1 MGFALSFAV
10 DTFVKVVKL
19 RAAKVLEREMKI
31 WEKVPLFFFFYS
43 GKYHF
48 LTKSDNKNK

>member
-19 RAAKVLEREMKI
+19 GVAKVLEKEIKI
-31 WEKVPLFFFFYS
+31 WKEYHFFFLIWKVPLFD
-43 GKYHF
+43 KV
-48 LTKSDNKNK
+48 K

>member
-31 WEKVPLFFFFYS
+31 WEKVPLFFFFLLW
-43 GKYHF
+43 KVPLF
-48 LTKSDNKNK
+48 DKVK